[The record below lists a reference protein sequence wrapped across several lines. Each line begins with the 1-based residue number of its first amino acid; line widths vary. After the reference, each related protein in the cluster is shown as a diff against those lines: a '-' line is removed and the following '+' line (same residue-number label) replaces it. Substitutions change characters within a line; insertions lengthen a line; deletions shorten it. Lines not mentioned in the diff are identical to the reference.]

1 MIGFQMIFDASIKMN
16 NMKSLFTF
24 LFTIIS
30 SFIIAQTTVTGKVT
44 DKRGIPIE
52 GANVYIKGSYD
63 GGSTTAEG
71 LFNFT
76 TSETGTQVVVVSY
89 ISFETYEFSGDVSAF
104 SDLTIQ
110 LKEAVNT
117 LTGVTLSAG
126 TFEAGDNS
134 KVSVLK
140 PLDVVT
146 TASALGD
153 FVGALQ
159 TLPGTTSVAEDG
171 RLFVRGGGA
180 EETQIFIDGIRV
192 FTPFTP
198 TSNNIPTRGR
208 YSPFLFKGI
217 SFSTGGYSAEFGQA
231 LSGVLQ
237 LNTIDEPDQ
246 DKTDISLMTVG
257 GGVGHTKKW
266 ENNSLSVNASYIN
279 LAPYIAITQS
289 RDTWNKPYEG
299 IAGEAVFRQ
308 KYESGILKLYA
319 ATDYSN
325 FDLLQNNIN
334 FPEGFRF
341 SLTNRNSYLNG
352 SLKYF
357 FDNEWTLQTGL
368 SYTNDNTNILID
380 EGKVKN
386 DENSIHVKAKV
397 KKGISSKVKLSF
409 GTEYFIT
416 RFKEEFIDA
425 STNFD
430 TKFENDLFGSFAE
443 ADVFISNDF
452 AFKPGIR
459 AEYAQDQDIWY
470 VSPRLSLA
478 YKTGDNSQFS
488 LAFGDFY
495 QNPLNEYLKFTNTL
509 EAEKA
514 THYLLNYQYSKE
526 RRILRAELFH
536 KEYDNLVKF
545 DDDFPN
551 ATSNYS
557 NNGDGYATGFDLFW
571 RDGKS
576 IKNFEY
582 WLSYSYLD
590 TERDFRNYPQRA
602 TPNFASEH
610 NVSLVGKWWVEKLR
624 SQVGFS
630 HTFATG
636 RTYTNRNTNDFLGE
650 KTKAFNSLSLNWA
663 YLISQQ
669 KILYFSVNNVLG
681 TRNVFGY
688 NYANTPN
695 TNGIFER
702 QARRPNADQ
711 FFFVGFFWTIST
723 DKSSNQLD
731 NL

>member
-1 MIGFQMIFDASIKMN
+1 
-16 NMKSLFTF
+16 MKSLLNLILLIT
-24 LFTIIS
+24 T
-30 SFIIAQTTVTGKVT
+30 SFSFAQITVNGMVT
-44 DKRGIPIE
+44 DKRMIPIE
-52 GANVYIKGSYD
+52 GANVYLKGTYD
-63 GGSTTAEG
+63 GASTGEDGT
-71 LFNFT
+71 FSFT
-76 TSETGTQVVVVSY
+76 TTETGTKTLVVSF
-89 ISFETYEFSGDVSAF
+89 ISFETFELLAEVNTMNDV
-104 SDLTIQ
+104 TIQ

-159 TLPGTTSVAEDG
+159 TLPGTTAVAEDG

-279 LAPYIAITQS
+279 LAPYISITQS

-299 IAGEAVFRQ
+299 LAGEAVFRQ
-308 KYESGILKLYA
+308 KYENGILKLYA

-341 SLTNRNSYLNG
+341 ALTNRNSYLNG
-352 SLKYF
+352 SFKYF
-357 FDNEWTLQTGL
+357 FDNDWTLQTGL
-368 SYTNDNTNILID
+368 SYTNDNTNVLADQATIKD
-380 EGKVKN
+380 
-386 DENSIHVKAKV
+386 DENSIHLKAKV
-397 KKGISSKVKLSF
+397 RKGFTSRVKLTF

-416 RFKEEFIDA
+416 RFKEKFFDTN
-425 STNFD
+425 TNFT
-430 TKFENDLFGSFAE
+430 TKFNNDLFGSFAE
-443 ADVFISNDF
+443 ADIFISNDF

-459 AEYAQDQDIWY
+459 AEYAQNQSKWY
-470 VSPRLSLA
+470 ISPRLALA
-478 YKTGDNSQFS
+478 YKTGDHSQFS
-488 LAFGDFY
+488 LAYGDFY
-495 QNPLNEYLKFTNTL
+495 QNPLNIFQKFTSDL

-514 THYLLNYQYSKE
+514 THYLLNYQYSKD
-526 RRILRAELFH
+526 RRILRAEVFH

-545 DDDFPN
+545 DGNFP
-551 ATSNYS
+551 TFDSNFT
-557 NNGDGYATGFDLFW
+557 NTGGGYASGLDLFW

-576 IKNFEY
+576 VKNLEY

-590 TERDFRNYPQRA
+590 TKRDFRNFPERA
-602 TPNFASEH
+602 TPNFASTH
-610 NVSLVGKWWVEKLR
+610 NVSVVGKLWVDKLK
-624 SQVGFS
+624 SQIGLS

-636 RTYTNRNTNDFLGE
+636 RSYSDPNQGGFLNQ
-650 KTKAFNSLSLNWA
+650 KTKSFNSLSFNWA

-669 KILYFSVNNVLG
+669 KILYFSVNNILA

-688 NYANTPN
+688 NYASSPN
-695 TNGIFER
+695 ANGVFER
-702 QARRPNADQ
+702 QALRPNADQ

-723 DKSSNQLD
+723 DKKSNQLD

>member
-1 MIGFQMIFDASIKMN
+1 
-16 NMKSLFTF
+16 MKSF
-24 LFTIIS
+24 LSLMLLVVTSFSFSQVTI
-30 SFIIAQTTVTGKVT
+30 TGTVT
-44 DKRGIPIE
+44 DKRMVPIE
-52 GANVYIKGSYD
+52 GANVYLKGTYD
-63 GGSTTAEG
+63 GSSTIQDGT
-71 LFNFT
+71 FSFT
-76 TSETGTQVVVVSY
+76 TSEVGTQTLVISY
-89 ISFETYEFSGDVSAF
+89 ISFETFELVAEVNTITDVK
-104 SDLTIQ
+104 IQ
-110 LKEAVNT
+110 LKEAINT

-159 TLPGTTSVAEDG
+159 TLPGTSAVAEDG

-180 EETQIFIDGIRV
+180 EETQIFIDGVRV

-266 ENNSLSVNASYIN
+266 KNNSVSVNASYIN
-279 LAPYIAITQS
+279 LAPYISITQS

-299 IAGEAVFRQ
+299 LAGEAVFRQ
-308 KYESGILKLYA
+308 KYENGILKLYA

-325 FDLLQNNIN
+325 FDLLQDNIN

-357 FDNEWTLQTGL
+357 FDNDWTLQTGL

-380 EGKVKN
+380 EAKVKG

-397 KKGISSKVKLSF
+397 KKGFTSKVKLSF

-416 RFKEEFIDA
+416 RFKEKFSDPNA
-425 STNFD
+425 SFT
-430 TKFENDLFGSFAE
+430 TSFENDLWGSFAE
-443 ADVFISNDF
+443 ADIFISNDF

-459 AEYAQDQDIWY
+459 AEYAQDQDKWY
-470 VSPRLSLA
+470 VSPRLSVA
-478 YKTGDNSQFS
+478 YKTGDSSQFS
-488 LAFGDFY
+488 LAYGDFY
-495 QNPLNEYLKFTNTL
+495 QNPLNEYLKLTNTL

-545 DDDFPN
+545 DDDFPI
-551 ATSNYS
+551 ATSNFN
-557 NNGDGYATGFDLFW
+557 NNGDGYATGLDLFW

-590 TERDFRNYPQRA
+590 TERDYRNYPQRA
-602 TPNFASEH
+602 IPNFSSEH
-610 NVSLVGKWWVEKLR
+610 NISLVGKWWVEKLR

-636 RTYTNRNTNDFLGE
+636 RTYTDRNTDEFLAA
-650 KTKAFNSLSLNWA
+650 KTKNFNSLSINWA

-669 KILYFSVNNVLG
+669 KILYFSINNVLG

-688 NYANTPN
+688 DYANTPN
-695 TNGIFER
+695 MNGVFER